1 MDVVYTTKELL
12 KNGETEYSIR
22 MKLNSGLLT
31 RLERGVYA
39 ASQDHVIYDEELLCK
54 KYPKAVITGLSA
66 FYLYDLTDHIPD
78 FYYLATE
85 QHSYPIRRKEVK
97 QSYQDASFFNVGI
110 VEKKVG
116 GVMVR
121 IYDLERLFIELLR
134 LKEKYPSDVYYEV
147 LNSFRNIKD
156 SIDFYKLSQYLRK
169 FPNQDSLIEKTMEVI

>member
-1 MDVVYTTKELL
+1 M
-12 KNGETEYSIR
+12 
-22 MKLNSGLLT
+22 
-31 RLERGVYA
+31 
-39 ASQDHVIYDEELLCK
+39 
-54 KYPKAVITGLSA
+54 
-66 FYLYDLTDHIPD
+66 YDLTDHIPD

-110 VEKKVG
+110 VEKEVG

-134 LKEKYPSDVYYEV
+134 LKEKYPSDVYYEG

-169 FPNQDSLIEKTMEVI
+169 FPNEDSLIEKTMEVI